1 MKRIHFIALAASLL
15 VSVSA
20 VFAQNATVDSVC
32 KSFTSN
38 PVTSGNFTQ
47 EKKIA
52 NARRSLKSSGTFLF
66 SNQLVIWDT
75 VKPVASSL
83 IVTNDQI
90 IQKAP
95 DGSTTVISG
104 KDNETFKGVAQS
116 ISALFAGDKSALDK
130 NFTVKFES
138 TATTWKMTL
147 TPKDKTVASAMKT
160 VIVSGTGD
168 SKKSVFTTL
177 QVEESNGGS
186 ITYTFTDHTYREK
199 LTDAEKALIKTS
211 K

>member
-1 MKRIHFIALAASLL
+1 MNRKHFITFTAALIVSAA
-15 VSVSA
+15 A

-32 KSFTSN
+32 KSFTSH
-38 PVTSGNFTQ
+38 PVTTGNFTQ

-66 SNQLVIWDT
+66 SKQLVVWDT

-95 DGSTTVISG
+95 DGTTSVISG
-104 KDNETFKGVAQS
+104 KDNETFKGIAQS
-116 ISALFAGDKSALDK
+116 ISALFSGDKSALDK

-138 TATTWKMTL
+138 TATTWKMIL
-147 TPKDKTVASAMKT
+147 TPKDKTVASAMKS

-168 SKKSVFTTL
+168 SRSSVFTTL
-177 QVEESNGGS
+177 QVEELNGGS
-186 ITYTFTDHTYREK
+186 ITYTFTDHTYKEN
-199 LTDAEKALIKTS
+199 LSDAEKALLKTS